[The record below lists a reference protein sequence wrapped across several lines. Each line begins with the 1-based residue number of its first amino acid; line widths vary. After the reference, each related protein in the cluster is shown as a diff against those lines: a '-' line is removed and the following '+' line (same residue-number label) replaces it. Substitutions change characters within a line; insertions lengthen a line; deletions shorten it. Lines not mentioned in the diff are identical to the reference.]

1 MSFKNVPI
9 PAAAEAA
16 GFTNLT
22 FAEDFES
29 EKAIDFS
36 GEGKEGYSFYADRPY
51 AMPTLTPEECVMKDS
66 VLYMCPEVCNSAIGL
81 VSYSKKG
88 RVGYTMRYGYAEARI
103 RADLPVGKF
112 NGVPAFWGMGKRD
125 MMGEPWDILGELDIV
140 ELVVPSGRP
149 NDQMIYTGTLHEH
162 KRVYDEEGKEIRNAR
177 MFASNLVVS
186 TGYQDKF
193 TYMDDGWHTYAAL
206 WEPGYIAWYLD
217 GKLMHSARYNA
228 TELPQYFNRDNPNPL
243 PRLEESRPELANRT
257 WVGAHHQM
265 NEEDEILVLGCNKNW
280 PMEVDWVR
288 VWQK

>member
-1 MSFKNVPI
+1 
-9 PAAAEAA
+9 
-16 GFTNLT
+16 
-22 FAEDFES
+22 
-29 EKAIDFS
+29 
-36 GEGKEGYSFYADRPY
+36 
-51 AMPTLTPEECVMKDS
+51 
-66 VLYMCPEVCNSAIGL
+66 
-81 VSYSKKG
+81 
-88 RVGYTMRYGYAEARI
+88 
-103 RADLPVGKF
+103 
-112 NGVPAFWGMGKRD
+112 
-125 MMGEPWDILGELDIV
+125 
-140 ELVVPSGRP
+140 
-149 NDQMIYTGTLHEH
+149 MIYTGTLHEH

-228 TELPQYFNRDNPNPL
+228 TDLPQYFNRDNPNPL
-243 PRLEESRPELANRT
+243 PRLEDSRPELANRT